1 MRPNRSKPMRIGLIL
16 IKGVIIMDIRNY
28 SDRELELAVFNTE
41 KYYALIAWDIE
52 PLKQRL
58 IADGYK
64 YTKEQWGNLKMEI
77 INELK

>member
-1 MRPNRSKPMRIGLIL
+1 MRIGLIL